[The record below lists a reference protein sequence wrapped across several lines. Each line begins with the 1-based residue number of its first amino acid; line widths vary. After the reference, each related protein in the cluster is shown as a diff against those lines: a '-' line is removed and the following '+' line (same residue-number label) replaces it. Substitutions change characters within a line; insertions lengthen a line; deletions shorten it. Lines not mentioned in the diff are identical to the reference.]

1 MSDHAMPGT
10 AQGIK
15 EELLRA
21 IDQSGKVSI
30 FFSGKGLSLVS
41 GGPSGLLF
49 VITRPP
55 FCLLPCLSLSGV
67 RYEASSE
74 CIGGFGE
81 GTHHSRGFNGKKSKR
96 EIRIMLVC

>member
-1 MSDHAMPGT
+1 MC
-10 AQGIK
+10 
-15 EELLRA
+15 
-21 IDQSGKVSI
+21 
-30 FFSGKGLSLVS
+30 
-41 GGPSGLLF
+41 GPSGLSF
-49 VITRPP
+49 VIARPP

-96 EIRIMLVC
+96 EIRIMLV